1 MKALTF
7 KVGNE
12 YFSLDIGYLKEVKPF
27 SDLKNTYVPNS
38 PQWLKGLVNLRGNL
52 IPVVDL
58 GIAFNIHEKA
68 DNGHKVIILSI
79 GYRKIGVLVDSIGT
93 IIDIDNNELERPPST
108 ISKVETQYIAGVKRL
123 ENALLVH
130 LLPENIINIGDG
142 GSKDIEK
149 RKYQRKTV
157 DILASYAIL
166 SGASKTEWRPC
177 RIMDISIGGV
187 KILSKEH
194 INMGTEVS
202 IMVADDLE
210 LGGIVVWSV
219 KSHDKTGNYCGIK
232 FKEMPELV
240 GEKIKELL
248 H

>member
-7 KVGNE
+7 KIGAE
-12 YFSLDIGYLKEVKPF
+12 HFSLDIGYLKEVKPF

-58 GIAFNIHEKA
+58 GTAFNINEKA

-108 ISKVETQYIAGVKRL
+108 ISKAETKYIAGVKRL

-130 LLPENIINIGDG
+130 LLPENLINIGGG

-157 DILASYAIL
+157 DILASYAI
-166 SGASKTEWRPC
+166 ASEALKTEWRPC
-177 RIMDISIGGV
+177 RIMDISIGGI
-187 KILSKEH
+187 KMLSKEL
-194 INMGTEVS
+194 NLRTRLNWLAES
-202 IMVADDLE
+202 
-210 LGGIVVWSV
+210 
-219 KSHDKTGNYCGIK
+219 
-232 FKEMPELV
+232 
-240 GEKIKELL
+240 
-248 H
+248 